1 MSAPIQPHVR
11 WAQRKAFL
19 FIKIDVPGSKP
30 QNSKFNITE
39 KTLDFE
45 AEVEG
50 KKYSVHLD
58 FFKEINP
65 QVNIIKIRFFFFWLF
80 LFFKETKTIYEPRY
94 IELRIFKKEKNESY
108 WPRLM
113 KDKNIGHNTWLT
125 VDWQNFIDEDMEGK
139 LVLLL

>member
-65 QVNIIKIRFFFFWLF
+65 QVNIIKIRFFFFDSSFF
-80 LFFKETKTIYEPRY
+80 LRKLKQFMNLVTLNFVSSR
-94 IELRIFKKEKNESY
+94 KK
-108 WPRLM
+108 RM
-113 KDKNIGHNTWLT
+113 KVIGL
-125 VDWQNFIDEDMEGK
+125 D
-139 LVLLL
+139 